1 LNHGSSSHHHDEGNS
16 SSLFRSDSESSKPS
30 SSLETEK
37 GAEGER
43 PICDAHEVRIVLRDE
58 PPVSVLLP
66 TASIAESAGVVSS
79 AMKAHDS
86 PMLGAPTAEDPSSSA
101 GDSSSATGG
110 GGVGVVRKRLDRILI
125 SEVRGRTI
133 TQERDGASYSSS
145 GTPSGISSG
154 GMNESLLSSATVVDG
169 DAFYGED
176 DERNVN
182 PPPLN
187 LVGTYSE
194 NASAIPAAPA
204 KKAADA
210 DVTVATSKDHDLV
223 GSAEGICCCCCD
235 SMFHV
240 LGLDSNESV
249 SGEGEGE
256 HRTISAD
263 VVKPTLPSVSP
274 DATPADRMTDR
285 HTSVGEAGLG
295 EPSSPTSNV
304 TGDDTIPQAGRTI
317 TDQQEIVRSGSA
329 EGDSSDE
336 VAHEDVLLP
345 EERTRRWDRG
355 VEEAS
360 SSNSSRSLPDDRQS
374 EYFQWVLLELQRRS
388 LSKKMSPANPDALDD
403 NVQDQLNTVLAKVES
418 SHDSGCETIASKRT
432 ITNVER
438 KVSPS
443 WSEIVSSHES
453 QVAEGNVH
461 GDIPL
466 EPEASFF
473 GHSPGRFLV
482 VVALLLALLKVLG
495 TRESALKLP
504 LKKEKLAATTTTRE
518 SPVAT
523 PVPAPT
529 VPLWL
534 LVERP

>member
-1 LNHGSSSHHHDEGNS
+1 
-16 SSLFRSDSESSKPS
+16 
-30 SSLETEK
+30 
-37 GAEGER
+37 
-43 PICDAHEVRIVLRDE
+43 
-58 PPVSVLLP
+58 
-66 TASIAESAGVVSS
+66 
-79 AMKAHDS
+79 
-86 PMLGAPTAEDPSSSA
+86 MLGAQAAEDPSSSA
-101 GDSSSATGG
+101 GDSSSATDG

-125 SEVRGRTI
+125 TEVRGRPRTS
-133 TQERDGASYSSS
+133 TQEKEDGASYSSG

-154 GMNESLLSSATVVDG
+154 GMNESLLSSTTVVDG
-169 DAFYGED
+169 DVFYDDD
-176 DERNVN
+176 DEGNSN
-182 PPPLN
+182 PPLLN
-187 LVGTYSE
+187 VVGTYSE
-194 NASAIPAAPA
+194 NASSLPAAPA

-210 DVTVATSKDHDLV
+210 DVTLTTSKDHDLS
-223 GSAEGICCCCCD
+223 GSAEGVCCCCCD
-235 SMFHV
+235 SMLHV

-249 SGEGEGE
+249 SGDGEGE
-256 HRTISAD
+256 NRTISAD
-263 VVKPTLPSVSP
+263 VKPTSLPSVSP
-274 DATPADRMTDR
+274 DATPADRKTDQ
-285 HTSVGEAGLG
+285 HTTGGNAGLG
-295 EPSSPTSNV
+295 EPSSPSSNV
-304 TGDDTIPQAGRTI
+304 SGDGTIPQSGRTI

-336 VAHEDVLLP
+336 VVPEDDILP
-345 EERTRRWDRG
+345 EERTRRWDRS

-388 LSKKMSPANPDALDD
+388 LSKRMSQANPDAVDD
-403 NVQDQLNTVLAKVES
+403 NVQEQFDTVLAKVES
-418 SHDSGCETIASKRT
+418 SHDSGGETIASKNT
-432 ITNVER
+432 ITNSER
-438 KVSPS
+438 KVSTS

-473 GHSPGRFLV
+473 GHNPGRFLV

-504 LKKEKLAATTTTRE
+504 LKKEKMAATTTTTRTRE
-518 SPVAT
+518 TPVAT

-534 LVERP
+534 IVERP